1 MRQSK
6 KDTFITSNIV
16 AHYFYT
22 VLCLVFIRMIS
33 RQRFNRKTES
43 ESGGVLSISLY
54 DIDKKTSL
62 KDVIKEVENIS
73 TYKIID
79 TIR

>member
-1 MRQSK
+1 
-6 KDTFITSNIV
+6 
-16 AHYFYT
+16 
-22 VLCLVFIRMIS
+22 MIS

-62 KDVIKEVENIS
+62 KDVIKEVENIYTTHFPDS
-73 TYKIID
+73 SS
-79 TIR
+79 